1 MRLTVQYI
9 IGFLA
14 AVIGAWACNSA
25 YTVKP
30 KGYYRIDFP
39 PHAYQTFD
47 QPGYPYTFDYPVY
60 AQIVRDSSY
69 FKDMDTPFWVN
80 IEFPALHGKIYL
92 SYKTIGAATL
102 EKLVN
107 DAFVMTY
114 KHTTKASSIRD
125 SLFHTPNG
133 NSGIWFDVGGNAA
146 TGKQFFITDSTRHF
160 LRGALYFDTT
170 PNVDSLNIVYDFLQA
185 DMFQLINSLRWKAV
199 TPFKTH

>member
-1 MRLTVQYI
+1 MKLTVQYS
-9 IGFLA
+9 IGLLA

-30 KGYYRIDFP
+30 KGYHRIDFP

-60 AQIVRDSSY
+60 AQIVKDSSY
-69 FKDMDTPFWVN
+69 FKDTDTPFWVN
-80 IEFPALHGKIYL
+80 IEFPSLHGKIYL

-146 TGKQFFITDSTRHF
+146 TGKQFFITDSTHHF

-199 TPFKTH
+199 TPLKTP